1 MSAMRILVVGLQPHN
16 AGKTTVCKALIYGF
30 KQSGVNL
37 VPFKPHSGIS
47 YWSQFDT
54 FQESLIRGT
63 LLSSDIIELEQA
75 AHSGLRLEILNPANR
90 LSSPILDRGVQEEML
105 VFREFVAERFT
116 RYDGNGPGNVY
127 YLNGTINF
135 SHMRGM
141 RGFSSAIRKNAEKT
155 VFIRNFEQ
163 LVKAYLDN
171 FDRATSSCHK
181 CLEGKALVVES
192 FNDAA
197 YPFNGAEDCGVV
209 LCVSS
214 NIVLQLKA
222 DEYFRAI
229 ELRGQ
234 QKAKLQLTTADVYA
248 SSLVERK
255 YDLQPL
261 TDEERKDPKRL
272 VENYSKIIDELVKL

>member
-1 MSAMRILVVGLQPHN
+1 MRILVVGLQPHN

-135 SHMRGM
+135 HMRGM

-155 VFIRNFEQ
+155 VLIRNFEQ

-171 FDRATSSCHK
+171 LDRATSSCHK